1 LFLKKKKVPR
11 EKHQKMLSLL
21 SVIFFILGFI
31 LGLSICFLSRKQIAK
46 EFTPYNPEYTWSK
59 TEPAEFLGTET
70 EEERIKKA
78 LEQ

>member
-1 LFLKKKKVPR
+1 
-11 EKHQKMLSLL
+11 MLSLIL
-21 SVIFFILGFI
+21 AILFIVGFI
-31 LGLSICFLSRKQIAK
+31 IGFFTCYLLRKQIAK
-46 EFTPYNPEYTWSK
+46 EFTSYNPEYTWSK